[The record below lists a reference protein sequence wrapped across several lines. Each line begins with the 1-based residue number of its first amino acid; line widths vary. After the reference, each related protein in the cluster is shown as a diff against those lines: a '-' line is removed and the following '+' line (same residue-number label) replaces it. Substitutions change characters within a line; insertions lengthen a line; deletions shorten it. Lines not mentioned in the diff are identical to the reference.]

1 MARNSNIIK
10 YAMQLRNDIVDLS
23 GQVTRVD
30 CHWDCEPQIWGRDSG
45 TLDRLSEMR
54 ARLHYASSAL

>member
-10 YAMQLRNDIVDLS
+10 YAMQLCNDIVDLS

-30 CHWDCEPQIWGRDSG
+30 RHLDYEPQIWG
-45 TLDRLSEMR
+45 
-54 ARLHYASSAL
+54 